1 MMTALHNLRTWSPQG
16 DCLPETKG
24 LLAMRKLFSLCLA
37 AVFTLALTPLAAHAA
52 TDVTG
57 SWTGSV
63 QAPDGGG
70 GGGFTL
76 TFNFKQS
83 GTTLTGTIDGGQG
96 DPLPIA
102 NGKIDGDKISFTVEF
117 NGTTITHEGTVSG
130 DQITLNSKSSDGNFP
145 AMALTLKRV
154 KAAAAQ

>member
-1 MMTALHNLRTWSPQG
+1 
-16 DCLPETKG
+16 
-24 LLAMRKLFSLCLA
+24 MRKLFSLCLA

-63 QAPDGGG
+63 QAPGGG
-70 GGGFTL
+70 GGGDNNFTL

-154 KAAAAQ
+154 IAAAAQ